1 MAADVESK
9 FPEER
14 CLVSVLFADILGF
27 STLADQ
33 LDTEIVSGLMRD
45 LWSRL
50 NKIIEEHGG
59 FVDKQLG
66 DSIMVIW
73 GAPESLEDDAERAV
87 SASLELLMG
96 LNKFKEN
103 TEYSEAKSLQ
113 LRMGIHTGLAL
124 AGNVGIHGE
133 YTVLGSTVR
142 IAQRMEENA
151 EPGSLIVSEATY
163 QSIRGAFQVKR
174 LTPVQL
180 VGTKK
185 LVNIFQILKELP
197 QPTKLRYRS
206 KGGLETILVCREEE
220 MARLEDLFQHTRL
233 QNKTQLVLVTGD
245 VGVGKSRL
253 LFEFAGQ
260 LETENP
266 LLTVMSSRA
275 LKQTSQVP
283 FYLWKELW
291 SNRFEL
297 NEDDPVE
304 FARKKTINGVL
315 TLWGQALGEVTA
327 VEVAHFLGDQIG
339 VTWDKS
345 RYLEPFNTDPKL
357 RTERSFLL
365 QTELFNRASQRGP
378 IVLILDDLQWADNG
392 SLAMINYLWKSTD
405 GEMPLLI
412 LACARTEFIQEN
424 LEIFQDVEQI
434 ELKPLPVS
442 SEIVRDAYPV
452 LKEAPDSLLSA
463 LAERAEGNP
472 YFLEEMVKNV
482 LGSKDFSLEEKDEL
496 PVLPGSVEELLQSRL
511 DSLSMEGRATAFF
524 AAIAG
529 RVFWKGAVLAAF
541 RGSPGVTKAL
551 DVSSH
556 NIVGKVQVALDE
568 LMEKELAF
576 LRVGSAFSG
585 EREYI
590 FKHSLLQEQAY
601 QRLPKNLR
609 AECHLVVAEWLA
621 ERASLERSVCV
632 AHHFEAAGVNDKAQ
646 AYYSKAA
653 EHARSKGY
661 DKEADDLQ
669 YHART
674 LPENNFGQGE
684 K

>member
-1 MAADVESK
+1 MSADGESK

-14 CLVSVLFADILGF
+14 CLVSVLIGDILGF

-33 LDTEIVSGLMRD
+33 LDPEIVSGLMRD
-45 LWSRL
+45 LWSHF

-59 FVDKQLG
+59 FIDKQLG

-87 SASLELLMG
+87 SASLELLAG
-96 LNKFKEN
+96 LNEFKEK
-103 TEYSEAKSLQ
+103 TKHPEAKSLL
-113 LRMGIHTGLAL
+113 LRLGIHTGLSL
-124 AGNVGIHGE
+124 VGYVGVHGE
-133 YTVLGSTVR
+133 YTVLGNTVR

-151 EPGSLIVSEATY
+151 EPGSIVVSEATY

-174 LTPVQL
+174 LTPIQL
-180 VGTKK
+180 IGTKK
-185 LVNIFQILKELP
+185 LVNIFQILEELP
-197 QPTKLRYRS
+197 QPTKLRYRGR
-206 KGGLETILVCREEE
+206 GGLETILVGREEE
-220 MARLEDLFQHTRL
+220 MARLEDLFQHTRQ
-233 QNKTQLVLVTGD
+233 QNKTQLVLVSGEM
-245 VGVGKSRL
+245 GVGKSRL

-266 LLTVMSSRA
+266 ELTVMSSRA
-275 LKQTSQVP
+275 LEQTSQVP

-304 FARKKTINGVL
+304 SARNKTINGVL
-315 TLWGQALGEVTA
+315 TLWGKALGEVTA

-339 VTWDKS
+339 VQWDKS
-345 RYLEPFNTDPKL
+345 PYLESFNTDPKL

-365 QTELFNRASQRGP
+365 QAELFNRASQRGP
-378 IVLILDDLQWADNG
+378 VVLILDDLQWADSG

-405 GEMPLLI
+405 REIPLLI
-412 LACARTEFIQEN
+412 LTCAGSEFIQEN
-424 LEIFQDVEQI
+424 LELFQDVEQI
-434 ELKPLPVS
+434 ELKPLLVS
-442 SEIVRDAYPV
+442 SEIVRNAYPA
-452 LKEAPDSLLSA
+452 LKKAPDSMLSA

-482 LGSKDFSLEEKDEL
+482 LGSEGFSLEEGDQL
-496 PVLPGSVEELLQSRL
+496 PFLPGSVEELLQSRL

-524 AAIAG
+524 AAVAG

-551 DVSSH
+551 GVSNH
-556 NIVGKVQVALDE
+556 NIVGKVQAALDE

-601 QRLPKNLR
+601 QRLPENLQ

-621 ERASLERSVCV
+621 ERASPERSVCV
-632 AHHFEAAGVNDKAQ
+632 AHHFEEAGVYDKAQ
-646 AYYSKAA
+646 AYYTKAA

-661 DKEADDLQ
+661 DEEADDLQ

-674 LPENNFGQGE
+674 LPENNIRQEE

>member
-1 MAADVESK
+1 MAVDGESK

-14 CLVSVLFADILGF
+14 RLVSVLFADILGI
-27 STLADQ
+27 SALADQ
-33 LDTEIVSGLMRD
+33 LEPEIVSVLMRD
-45 LWSRL
+45 LWSQI
-50 NKIIEEHGG
+50 NQIMEEHGG

-87 SASLELLMG
+87 SASLELLAG

-103 TEYSEAKSLQ
+103 TEQTAVKSLQ
-113 LRMGIHTGLAL
+113 LRVGIHTGLAL
-124 AGNVGIHGE
+124 AGYVGVHGE
-133 YTVLGSTVR
+133 YTVLGNTVR
-142 IAQRMEENA
+142 VAKRMEEIA
-151 EPGSLIVSEATY
+151 EPGSLIISEGTY

-174 LTPVQL
+174 LTPIQL
-180 VGTKK
+180 VGTKR
-185 LVNIFQILKELP
+185 LVNIFQVLEELP

-206 KGGLETILVCREEE
+206 KGGLETILVGREEE
-220 MARLEDLFQHTRL
+220 MTRLEGLFQQVRQ
-233 QNKTQLVLVTGD
+233 QNKTQLVLVSGD

-253 LFEFAGQ
+253 LFEFAGH

-275 LKQTSQVP
+275 LEQTSQVP

-297 NEDDPVE
+297 NEDDLVE
-304 FARKKTINGVL
+304 SAREKTIDGVR
-315 TLWGQALGEVTA
+315 TLWGPALGEVTA
-327 VEVAHFLGDQIG
+327 VEVAYFLGDQIG
-339 VTWDKS
+339 VQWDKS
-345 RYLEPFNTDPKL
+345 RYLEPFSSDPKL

-365 QTELFNRASQRGP
+365 QAELFNRASLRGP
-378 IVLILDDLQWADNG
+378 VVLILDDLQWADSG
-392 SLAMINYLWKSTD
+392 SLAMINYLWKST
-405 GEMPLLI
+405 EREIPLLI
-412 LACARTEFIQEN
+412 LTCARTEFIQEN
-424 LEIFQDVEQI
+424 LDLFQDVEQI
-434 ELKPLPVS
+434 ELSPLPVS
-442 SEIVRDAYPV
+442 SEIVREAYPA
-452 LKEAPDSLLSA
+452 LKEAPDPLLSA

-472 YFLEEMVKNV
+472 YFLEELVKNV
-482 LGSKDFSLEEKDEL
+482 LGSEGFILAEGDQL
-496 PVLPGSVEELLQSRL
+496 PELPGSVEELLQSRL

-524 AAIAG
+524 GAVAG

-551 DVSSH
+551 DISNH
-556 NIVGKVQVALDE
+556 NIVGKVQNALDE

-590 FKHSLLQEQAY
+590 FKHSLLREQAY
-601 QRLPKNLR
+601 QRLPENLR

-621 ERASLERSVCV
+621 ERASPERSVCV
-632 AHHFEAAGVNDKAQ
+632 AHHYEAAGVYDKAQ
-646 AYYSKAA
+646 SFYTKAA
-653 EHARSKGY
+653 EHTRSKGY
-661 DKEADDLQ
+661 NEEADDLQ

-674 LPENNFGQGE
+674 LPEKNLGQGE